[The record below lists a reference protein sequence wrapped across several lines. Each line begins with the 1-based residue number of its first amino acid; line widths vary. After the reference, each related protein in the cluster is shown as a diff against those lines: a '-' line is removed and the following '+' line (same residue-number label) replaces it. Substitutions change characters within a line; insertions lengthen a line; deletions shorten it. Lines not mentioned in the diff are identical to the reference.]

1 MQLSHAITYISVLKL
16 LTGWLSLGTLATSK
30 NKN

>member
-30 NKN
+30 NKK

>member
-1 MQLSHAITYISVLKL
+1 MQLSHAITYIPPLKL

-30 NKN
+30 NKK